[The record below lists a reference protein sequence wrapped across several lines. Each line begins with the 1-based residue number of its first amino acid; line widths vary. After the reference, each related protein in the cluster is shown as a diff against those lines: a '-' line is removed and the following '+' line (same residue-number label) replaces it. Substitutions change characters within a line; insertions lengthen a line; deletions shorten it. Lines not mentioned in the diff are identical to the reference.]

1 MRLSLLALV
10 IAPGI
15 AQAQVV
21 TIGAHGGVNVAST
34 DGGSSSAKPVAGA
47 SIDVTLFGELAFRV
61 EAEYAESGIHVDSGG
76 SGTGAATDY
85 SLGYLALPL
94 NLRYDISRGS
104 VPMYLFAGTTL
115 GALLFATQSQ
125 GQTSTDVK
133 GQLRPIDVSFDLGA
147 GIGYR
152 ISPNLAVLCD
162 VRFSYGLLDDVKQD
176 AVLAIDSWQQRA
188 VKVVLGVTYT
198 LNPLAPSAPT
208 MPGMPFPAGGSFSP
222 PAER

>member
-1 MRLSLLALV
+1 MRLSVLAFLV
-10 IAPGI
+10 VPGL

-34 DGGSSSAKPVAGA
+34 DSGSSTVKPVAGA
-47 SIDVTLFGELAFRV
+47 SVDVTLFGQLALRV
-61 EAEYAESGIHVDSGG
+61 EAEYSESGVHLDAGSSG
-76 SGTGAATDY
+76 SATMATDY

-94 NLRYDISRGS
+94 NLRYDISRS
-104 VPMYLFAGTTL
+104 TVPVYLFAGTTL
-115 GALLFATQSQ
+115 GALLFATQTQ
-125 GQTSTDVK
+125 GTTSTDVK
-133 GQLRPIDVSFDLGA
+133 GQMRPIDVSLDLGG

-176 AVLAIDSWQQRA
+176 AVLALDSWQQRA
-188 VKVVLGVTYT
+188 VKIVLGVTYT

-208 MPGMPFPAGGSFSP
+208 MPAMPFPMAP
-222 PAER
+222 PGD